1 MTTEKLKGLIAPVFT
16 PMYDNGEIK
25 TDVIT
30 DYAKDLILNNI
41 SGVFVCGSSG
51 EGMLL
56 NVAERMKMVEAW
68 EPFANELKM
77 IVHVGCTSYKDA
89 QLLAEHAQNHGAWAI
104 SSMGPVFLQPQ
115 HIPQLV
121 EYCSKIASAAPDLP
135 FYYYHIPVRT
145 SINLSMPDFLSV
157 GSEKIPNLAGIK
169 YTHTNFMEMNQCLM
183 LDNRKYD
190 IVHGPDEMLLC
201 GLSLG
206 IEAAI
211 GTTYN
216 FIPGVYH
223 QIINEFNKNNMEKA
237 RTYQAFSVKL
247 IELIKNFGGGIA
259 AGKAIQTLC
268 GIDCG
273 PCRTPLKSLTSENCL
288 RLKTELD
295 KIGFFTFRET
305 GNCSL

>member
-1 MTTEKLKGLIAPVFT
+1 MGKEKLKGLIAPVFT
-16 PMYDNGEIK
+16 PMREDGEIR
-25 TDVIT
+25 TDVIA
-30 DYAKDLILNNI
+30 DYAEVLILNRI

-56 NVAERMKMVEAW
+56 DVAERKAIVEAW
-68 EPFANELKM
+68 EPFSDKLKM

-89 QLLAEHAQNHGAWAI
+89 QSLAEHAQHHGAWAI

-115 HIPQLV
+115 SIPQLV

-145 SINLSMPDFLSV
+145 NITLSMPDFLV
-157 GSEKIPNLAGIK
+157 AGSETIPNLAGIK
-169 YTHTNFMEMNQCLM
+169 YTYANMMEIHQCLM
-183 LDNRKYD
+183 LDNGKFD
-190 IVHGPDEMLLC
+190 IVHGHDELLFY

-216 FIPGVYH
+216 FIPGLYR
-223 QIINEFNKNNMEKA
+223 QMIDEFNKGNMEKA
-237 RTYQAFSVKL
+237 LEYQVFVVKL
-247 IELIKNFGGGIA
+247 FDLIKRFGGGITT
-259 AGKAIQTLC
+259 GKAIQTLC

-273 PCRTPLKSLTSENCL
+273 PCRTPLKSLTSND
-288 RLKTELD
+288 RLQLKMELER
-295 KIGFFTFRET
+295 IGFFEFV
-305 GNCSL
+305 